1 MNYYTLLNM
10 HYVLVLTAMYRLTD
24 LKIKL
29 IKYYY
34 LDKEAQSTYAKG
46 PTQCPTHEH
55 INSYIIYFLSYV
67 GLKIFT
73 TFNNNNNIFK

>member
-34 LDKEAQSTYAKG
+34 YYLDNRAQSTYA
-46 PTQCPTHEH
+46 
-55 INSYIIYFLSYV
+55 
-67 GLKIFT
+67 
-73 TFNNNNNIFK
+73 